1 MSEEAIRAVVQE
13 LELLP
18 EADQQLVLTFLAK
31 LRRTRHA
38 GKTSVSDDHSA
49 LQKKNGL
56 LVFTGQL
63 EQPDTDWVKLVR
75 EERDDDLMS
84 AALGRAAHP

>member
-1 MSEEAIRAVVQE
+1 MSREAIQAVVQE

-18 EADQQLVLTFLAK
+18 EADQRLVLTFLAK
-31 LRRTRHA
+31 LRRSRHA
-38 GKTSVSDDHSA
+38 GTTSAADNRAA
-49 LQKKNGL
+49 LQTQDGL

-63 EQPDTDWVKLVR
+63 EQADTDWVKLVR
-75 EERDDDLMS
+75 EERDDDVVS